1 MIQLEHVSFH
11 YPKRN
16 EMVIKDLNLKINKN
30 EKVTIIGKSGCG
42 KTTLLYLLGAIL
54 KPTEGK
60 ILIDQVPLTKYRA
73 STGIIFQQGGLFP
86 WKTVRKNLELGLK
99 IRGIDKEERKEK
111 MEQISNELGI
121 QDYQNRYIK
130 ELSGGQKQRVAIAR
144 SLVLDSDL
152 LLLDEPS
159 SSLDAMTKE
168 QFQNTLLETF
178 KRHDMTSILVT
189 HDIFEAVY
197 LGQKIIIMKDGKIA
211 HLIEND
217 LFGKEENKKS
227 LAFYERC
234 IKIKEMLEA

>member
-1 MIQLEHVSFH
+1 MIQIQNVSYH
-11 YPKRN
+11 YPKSE
-16 EMVIKDLNLKINKN
+16 EMVINDLSLIIKKN

-54 KPTEGK
+54 KPSKGT
-60 ILIDQVPLTKYRA
+60 ILIDQIPLIDYRPQT
-73 STGIIFQQGGLFP
+73 SIIFQQGGLFP

-99 IRGIDKEERKEK
+99 IRGIVKEK
-111 MEQISNELGI
+111 REAKIDQISRELGI
-121 QDYQNRYIK
+121 RDFQNRYIK
-130 ELSGGQKQRVAIAR
+130 ELSGGQRQRVAIAR

-168 QFQNTLLETF
+168 QFQNTLLDTY
-178 KRHDMTSILVT
+178 KQHDVTSILVT

-197 LGQKIIIMKDGKIA
+197 LGQKIIIMKDGQIA
-211 HLIEND
+211 QVIDNE
-217 LFGKEENKKS
+217 LFGHEENKKS

-234 IKIKEMLEA
+234 IKIKEMLE